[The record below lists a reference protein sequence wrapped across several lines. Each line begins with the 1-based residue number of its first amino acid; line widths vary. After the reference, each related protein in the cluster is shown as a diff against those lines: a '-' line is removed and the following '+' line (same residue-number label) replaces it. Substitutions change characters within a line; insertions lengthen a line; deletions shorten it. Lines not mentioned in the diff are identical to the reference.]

1 MYTSKRKY
9 KKPANNPSNHNL
21 FIQTVFYPL
30 LLKIFALLDLDYTLQ
45 IVRRHS
51 HMLSVN
57 VSQILIQGVMS
68 SWMPQSLHGSFGK
81 MGFQA
86 PVPEIL

>member
-1 MYTSKRKY
+1 
-9 KKPANNPSNHNL
+9 
-21 FIQTVFYPL
+21 
-30 LLKIFALLDLDYTLQ
+30 
-45 IVRRHS
+45 
-51 HMLSVN
+51 MLSVN